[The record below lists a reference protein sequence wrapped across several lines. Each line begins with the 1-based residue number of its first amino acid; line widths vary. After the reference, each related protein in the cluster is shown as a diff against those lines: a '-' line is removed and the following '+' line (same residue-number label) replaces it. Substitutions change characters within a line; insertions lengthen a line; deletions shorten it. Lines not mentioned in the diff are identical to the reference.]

1 MSNKVTLNIAGRVFT
16 IACDEG
22 QESRVQHL
30 AAYID
35 QKMRD
40 VVRNGGTNNN
50 ESYQWLL
57 VSLMLAD
64 ELATARD
71 QLGNT
76 QMDTRQVDAKIQR
89 QNEIDVEAVRHLS
102 HRIEEL
108 AEKLSVIS

>member
-1 MSNKVTLNIAGRVFT
+1 MASKVTLNIAGRTFT
-16 IACDEG
+16 IACDDG
-22 QESRVQHL
+22 QEKRVTQL

-40 VVRNGGTNNN
+40 VVRGGGTNNN

-71 QLGNT
+71 QLDNV
-76 QMDTRQVDAKIQR
+76 QMDTTQHDAKAQR
-89 QNEIDVEAVRHLS
+89 QGEIDVEAVRHLS

-108 AEKLSVIS
+108 AEKLSVVE